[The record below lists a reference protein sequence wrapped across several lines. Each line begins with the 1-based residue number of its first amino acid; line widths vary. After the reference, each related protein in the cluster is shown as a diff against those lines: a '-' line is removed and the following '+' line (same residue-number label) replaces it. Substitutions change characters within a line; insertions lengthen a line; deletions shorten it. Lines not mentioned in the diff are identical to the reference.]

1 MKRTN
6 LNYSIL
12 ALAFLNALSA
22 SAQQALVEEQKSAVE
37 VKNTVVVEEQKSSVT
52 EQKPFKLEAPKFS
65 GFANIRYQYNDVDDA
80 NSFDVRRARLSAS
93 GKLNPKLEY
102 KIQAEYE
109 TSVKILDAYFVYK
122 VHPAFNVQV
131 GQFKAP
137 FTQES
142 YISPTALV
150 TIDNHTAI
158 TKLNGYKDVSGVA
171 SLANGRDVG
180 LQFQGGFVKSKNG
193 FNIVNYKVGVY
204 NGSGIN
210 TTDNNKKKDVGGNL
224 VIKTTKNLSFSG
236 GYYEGSYFGSNPT
249 IKGDELKDDHVRNRA
264 NVGFKFDDD
273 KLLVQSE
280 YIYGHT
286 STLKSQGAYLL
297 AAYTIN
303 KAWQPLLSYDYY
315 QNDNH
320 GIADTQVYQVGVN
333 YSPIKNFRIQAV
345 YAHEETTGN
354 DGVNKA
360 TVQATFQF

>member
-1 MKRTN
+1 MKKRN

-12 ALAFLNALSA
+12 ALALFSSVNA
-22 SAQQALVEEQKSAVE
+22 SAQQAVVEEQKP
-37 VKNTVVVEEQKSSVT
+37 VVVEEQKSSVA
-52 EQKPFKLEAPKFS
+52 EAKPFKLEVPKFS
-65 GFANIRYQYNDVDDA
+65 GFANIRYQYNDKDDA

-93 GKLNPKLEY
+93 GKLHPKLEY

-109 TSVKILDAYFVYK
+109 TSVKILDAYFIYK

-131 GQFKAP
+131 GQYKAP
-137 FTQES
+137 FAQES

-180 LQFQGGFVKSKNG
+180 IQFQGGFAKSKKG

-224 VIKTTKNLSFSG
+224 VLRPIEALSFSG
-236 GYYEGSYFGSNPT
+236 GYYEGSYFGANPT
-249 IKGDELKDDHVRNRA
+249 VKGDETKDDHVRNRA
-264 NVGFKFDDD
+264 NAGVKFDNS

-286 STLKSQGAYLL
+286 STLKGQGAYLL
-297 AAYTIN
+297 AAYTI
-303 KAWQPLLSYDYY
+303 KKFQPLLSYDYY
-315 QNDNH
+315 QNDIH
-320 GIADTQVYQVGVN
+320 KSSDTQIYQVGLN
-333 YSPIKNFRIQAV
+333 FSPIKYFRIQGA
-345 YAHEETTGN
+345 YTHEETSGA